1 MRGKQHDQRWAKWTA
16 EQHIDEAQRL
26 AQQGHASMA
35 NVHATLATQ
44 KTMELLRSMT
54 RIRGLAT

>member
-35 NVHATLATQ
+35 NVHATLAA
-44 KTMELLRSMT
+44 RRPWSSC
-54 RIRGLAT
+54 AA